1 MCTHLSYACLGP
13 ALLVLP
19 LFLVSLVNLFVA
31 GPPLKTI
38 VLESSG
44 SSYGASLPFMRL
56 QVAGSTAKFTLTP
69 KEEMT
74 HFFVVTCYA
83 DATSSLS
90 LDAVVRGLPVAPQAT
105 GDAVWQPLAHTTTPA
120 RRAPSSSAKPRANLQ
135 VLQPLLGYSQYEV
148 LLRTLASSP
157 GATPPNLP
165 AVEYRLTYV
174 PQRFS
179 LTQIC
184 VRGFF
189 TITSTLL
196 LLSFGCAVCGRSN
209 RELGQLWVVTLLVLL
224 IGLNDP
230 LYILRIHLHGDR
242 MLYVIS
248 VFGQILFSGALF
260 LFWLI
265 YADGMSQSGR
275 EVCPRAPPLTSHSHT
290 LCAHCFATMP
300 TL

>member
-90 LDAVVRGLPVAPQAT
+90 LDEVVRGLPEAPQAT

-189 TITSTLL
+189 TVTSTLL

-209 RELGQLWVVTLLVLL
+209 RELGQLWVVTLLLLL

-275 EVCPRAPPLTSHSHT
+275 EVSVCAPPLTHVTLSLSTQLCICPHS
-290 LCAHCFATMP
+290 L
-300 TL
+300 